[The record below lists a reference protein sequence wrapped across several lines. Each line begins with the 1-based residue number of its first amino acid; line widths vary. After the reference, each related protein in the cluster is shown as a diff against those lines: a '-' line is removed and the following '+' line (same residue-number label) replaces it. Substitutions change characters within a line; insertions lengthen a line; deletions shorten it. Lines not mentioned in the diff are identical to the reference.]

1 MIVARFPREELSEG
15 ELLRVPYPPY
25 DVLVTLIDGKPY
37 AVEDACNHSGASL
50 AEGWLEGHGIVCPM
64 HGYIFD
70 MKTGAL
76 LAPRGVCDA
85 QRTFRVAIE
94 GDEIAI
100 YDDFSL
106 TLIGLSQKPADR

>member
-1 MIVARFPREELSEG
+1 MIVARIPRTQIAEG

-50 AEGWLEGHGIVCPM
+50 AEGWLEGKDRIVCPM
-64 HGYIFD
+64 HGYVFC

-85 QRTFRVAIE
+85 QRTYRAEIE
-94 GDEIAI
+94 GEEIVVH
-100 YDDFSL
+100 DDFAVSI
-106 TLIGLSQKPADR
+106 IGLNR

>member
-1 MIVARFPREELSEG
+1 MIVARVPRAELSEG
-15 ELLRVPYPPY
+15 ALLRIPYPPY
-25 DVLVTLIDGKPY
+25 DVLLTLIEGKPY

-70 MKTGAL
+70 MRNGAL
-76 LAPRGVCDA
+76 VAPRGVCDA
-85 QRTFRVAIE
+85 QRTFRAVIE
-94 GDEIAI
+94 GDEVAV

-106 TLIGLSQKPADR
+106 TITGLGAR